1 MYDTSPLPP
10 ANTPVPPEASPN
22 EEPAPML
29 DIHPAHHAAATWRD
43 FCIHIATIV
52 LGLFIAVGLEQTVEA
67 IHHRHQRHQLEE
79 RLLEEFRANLQKDEF
94 ALRTLADM
102 RAYAVELKSAVTA
115 RRTGR
120 PVPAP
125 LPPAATDPRRQR
137 LPTIPTVDTWEA
149 AKENAT
155 VALLP
160 SNEIR
165 LYSRLFIQ
173 YGLLFVALNDF
184 QHSAYALESFEERF
198 VDSSGVFDMGDPAP
212 PPNLDTMSA
221 AELAEYES
229 LLATYIK
236 SIDRIV
242 VRIHFFDR
250 EDRAILDGAT
260 DDQDLLRRAFPNRNF
275 GSDTS
280 KDHPAER

>member
-1 MYDTSPLPP
+1 VLDVHPP
-10 ANTPVPPEASPN
+10 
-22 EEPAPML
+22 
-29 DIHPAHHAAATWRD
+29 HHAASTWRD
-43 FCIHIATIV
+43 FLIHIATIV
-52 LGLFIAVGLEQTVEA
+52 IGLFIAVGLEQTVEA
-67 IHHRHQRHQLEE
+67 IHHRQQRHELEE
-79 RLLEEFRANLQKDEF
+79 RLIEEFRANLQKDEF
-94 ALRTLADM
+94 AFRTLGDM
-102 RAYAVELKSAVTA
+102 RAYAVELKSAATA

-125 LPPAATDPRRQR
+125 LPPAGTDPRRQR

-149 AKENAT
+149 AKENAS

-160 SNEIR
+160 GNEIR

-173 YGLLFVALNDF
+173 YGLLFAALNDF
-184 QHSAYALESFEERF
+184 QHSAFALESFEERF

-212 PPNLDTMSA
+212 PPNLDTMST

-242 VRIHFFDR
+242 VRVRFFDR

-260 DDQDLLRRAFPNRNF
+260 DDQDLLRRAFPNRDF
-275 GSDTS
+275 GPITDN
-280 KDHPAER
+280 HPSEH